1 MTGRRILPAA
11 AFVIALA
18 IIGALWGMQY
28 EANQR
33 LKEQADSA
41 RQLRA
46 RLDGLEVDNFRLSNV
61 VAQANTPLAEAQLAE
76 LQKLRE
82 EVQQLRHRTNDLQT
96 LQREVRRLRAE
107 LSSVGSNAPPDVASE
122 DIYPRDSWAF
132 AGYDTPED
140 TLESVT
146 WAISQGDESTYLAG
160 LSPELRNEMQAQ
172 LADGSFAQMAP
183 LEMGNATGYR
193 IVERESISDSQVIYT
208 IYMDGENDQVDMVL
222 NYTNGVWAVSGEN

>member
-1 MTGRRILPAA
+1 MTGRRIPAA
-11 AFVIALA
+11 AALVIALA
-18 IIGALWGMQY
+18 IIAALWGMQH

-33 LKEQADSA
+33 LREQADSA

-46 RLDGLEVDNFRLSNV
+46 RLDGLEVDNFRLSNI

-82 EVQQLRHRTNDLQT
+82 EVQRLRHQTNDLLT
-96 LQREVRRLRAE
+96 LQREVRRLRAK
-107 LSSVGSNAPPDVASE
+107 LSSVGSNAPPDVADE

-146 WAISQGDESTYLAG
+146 WAISEGDETTYLAG
-160 LSPELRNEMQAQ
+160 LSPELRNEMQGQ
-172 LADGSFAQMAP
+172 LAGGSFAETGP

-193 IVERESISDSQVIYT
+193 IVDREAVSDSQVIYT
-208 IYMDGENDQVDMVL
+208 IYMDGEHDQVDMVL
-222 NYTNGVWAVSGEN
+222 SFTNGVWVVSGEN

>member
-1 MTGRRILPAA
+1 MLAVAA
-11 AFVIALA
+11 LVIALA
-18 IIGALWGMQY
+18 MIAALWGMQH

-33 LKEQADSA
+33 LREQADSA

-46 RLDGLEVDNFRLSNV
+46 RLDGLEVDNFRLSNI

-82 EVQQLRHRTNDLQT
+82 EVQQLRHRTNDLDT
-96 LQREVRRLRAE
+96 LRGEVRRLRAE
-107 LSSVGSNAPPDVASE
+107 LSSVGSNAPPDVAAE

-146 WAISQGDESTYLAG
+146 WAIGEGDESTYLAG
-160 LSPELRNEMQAQ
+160 LSPELRDEMQAQ
-172 LADGSFAQMAP
+172 LADGSFAETGP

-193 IVERESISDSQVIYT
+193 IVDRETVSDSQVIYT

-222 NYTNGVWAVSGEN
+222 SYTNGGWVVSGEN

>member
-1 MTGRRILPAA
+1 
-11 AFVIALA
+11 
-18 IIGALWGMQY
+18 
-28 EANQR
+28 
-33 LKEQADSA
+33 
-41 RQLRA
+41 
-46 RLDGLEVDNFRLSNV
+46 
-61 VAQANTPLAEAQLAE
+61 
-76 LQKLRE
+76 
-82 EVQQLRHRTNDLQT
+82 